1 MIKTK
6 WDDLIELKYDFSV
19 NEKLNEVEYSSA
31 QIDFNKNDFFSSVNY
46 IKEKGQIGDESVI
59 QGSFGYKVD
68 ENNNVKFETRRNRK
82 LGLTEYYDLIYEY
95 RNDCLTAGI
104 KYKKLYYSDR
114 EIKPTENLFFS
125 ITIFPIT
132 TIEQSVS
139 TIN

>member
-1 MIKTK
+1 MSPVAF
-6 WDDLIELKYDFSV
+6 DLSISDSMGSLT
-19 NEKLNEVEYSSA
+19 SS
-31 QIDFNKNDFFSSVNY
+31 
-46 IKEKGQIGDESVI
+46 
-59 QGSFGYKVD
+59 VD

-82 LGLTEYYDLIYEY
+82 LGLTEYYDSIYEY